1 MRNISIKMRIV
12 LAVAILEIF
21 GIIGC
26 YFGASSTGSLY
37 KKSDQ
42 VISRAS
48 VYAQTTLTVCAQNA
62 EAAIGQLKE
71 EAGKQYRSDSE
82 YIAEVMKNFLKNAL
96 ELNENVTRMSDS
108 MNQITHEVEESTE
121 GISRTAEEASK
132 LAGIFS
138 DITDMAQDNKNMA
151 MEMKNSVKMF
161 IVQEQNKK

>member
-1 MRNISIKMRIV
+1 M
-12 LAVAILEIF
+12 
-21 GIIGC
+21 
-26 YFGASSTGSLY
+26 
-37 KKSDQ
+37 
-42 VISRAS
+42 
-48 VYAQTTLTVCAQNA
+48 
-62 EAAIGQLKE
+62 KE
-71 EAGKQYRSDSE
+71 EAGRGFAVVADEIRQLADSSRVTANNIQNINQLVTTSVTELTTSADRIVDYVTNHIIGDYESFVGAGKQYSSDSE